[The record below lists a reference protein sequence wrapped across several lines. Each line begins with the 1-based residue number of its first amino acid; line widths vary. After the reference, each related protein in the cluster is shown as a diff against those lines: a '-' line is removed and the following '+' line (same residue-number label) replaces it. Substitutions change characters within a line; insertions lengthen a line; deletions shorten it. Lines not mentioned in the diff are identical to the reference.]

1 MLFRSLI
8 LVISLILM
16 ICLHVLQLHRA
27 YLCLLLYCD
36 LIEEKDCASAVWK
49 RGGKYGNAVCAKP
62 KVHGSCLL

>member
-1 MLFRSLI
+1 
-8 LVISLILM
+8 M

-27 YLCLLLYCD
+27 YLYLLLYFD

-49 RGGKYGNAVCAKP
+49 RGGKYGSAVCAKP